1 MAAISVNKLEKE
13 YSASLWGNGSKTNAL
28 KGLTF
33 EVREGETFGFLGPN
47 GAGKTTTIL
56 LLLNLIRPTSGSVQL
71 FGSPATEFNVHR
83 RLGYLPE
90 SVNLHDY
97 YSGRGLLEFYA
108 GLLEVPVST
117 RKARIADLLQLLRL
131 EDAAEKRVSKYSKGM
146 LQRLGFAQAMLHDPD
161 LLILDEPTA
170 SLDPV
175 GRKEFRDI
183 LLELKRRGK
192 TIFISSHILSEVE
205 TVCDR
210 VSIIERGE
218 LKKVGTLQ
226 ELSSSASTRLF
237 LRNVPGAVLEALSN
251 TTAEVTINNGQITIK
266 CPDTATR
273 QTIEELLRQYNI
285 EPQKSEVETQSLE
298 NIFFSSIEPPPKL

>member
-1 MAAISVNKLEKE
+1 MAAISVEKLEKA
-13 YSASLWGNGSKTNAL
+13 YSSRWGNGSQTNAL
-28 KGLTF
+28 KRITF

-56 LLLNLIRPTSGSVQL
+56 LLLNLMRPTSGSVQL
-71 FGSPATEFNVHR
+71 FGSPAMDSRVHR

-97 YSGRGLLEFYA
+97 YTGRGLLEFYGA
-108 GLLEVPVST
+108 LLEVPIST
-117 RKARIADLLQLLRL
+117 RKARIAELLQLLRL
-131 EDAAEKRVSKYSKGM
+131 EDAAEKSVSKYSKGM

-175 GRKEFRDI
+175 GRKEFRDV
-183 LLELKRRGK
+183 LLELKRSGK

-210 VSIIERGE
+210 VGILERGE

-226 ELSSSASTRLF
+226 ELSSGASTRLF
-237 LRNVPGAVLEALSN
+237 LRNVPGAVLEALSKM
-251 TTAEVTINNGQITIK
+251 TAEVTMISGNVTVK
-266 CPDTATR
+266 CPDEATR
-273 QTIEELLRQYNI
+273 ETIEELLRQYNI
-285 EPQKSEVETQSLE
+285 QPQKSEVETQSLE

>member
-1 MAAISVNKLEKE
+1 MVAIYTEKLEKA
-13 YSASLWGNGSKTNAL
+13 YSKAFGSQPGTSAL
-28 KGLTF
+28 KGLNL

-56 LLLNLIRPTSGSVQL
+56 LLLNLIRPSSGGARL
-71 FGSPATEFNVHR
+71 FGLPLTDARVHR

-97 YSGRGLLEFYA
+97 YTGQGLLEFYA
-108 GLLEVPVST
+108 ALLKVPSEI
-117 RKARIADLLQLLRL
+117 RGARIAELLKLLHL
-131 EDAAEKRVSKYSKGM
+131 EDAAHKSVAKYSKGM

-183 LLELKRRGK
+183 LVELKRRGK

-205 TVCDR
+205 SVCDR
-210 VSIIERGE
+210 VAILQKGE
-218 LKKVGTLQ
+218 LKRIGTLQ
-226 ELSSSASTRLF
+226 ELSTARSTRLI
-237 LRNVPGAVLEALSN
+237 LKKVPGTVLEALAATS
-251 TTAEVTINNGQITIK
+251 AAVTMLRGQITVK
-266 CPDTATR
+266 CGDAPTR
-273 QTIEELLRQYNI
+273 TRIEELLQQHGIQPERT
-285 EPQKSEVETQSLE
+285 EVETQSLE
-298 NIFFSSIEPPPKL
+298 DIFFSTIDPPPRI

>member
-1 MAAISVNKLEKE
+1 MAAIYTENLEKSYVKLLGGRAE
-13 YSASLWGNGSKTNAL
+13 TNAL
-28 KGLTF
+28 KGLNL
-33 EVREGETFGFLGPN
+33 EVKEGETFGFLGPN

-56 LLLNLIRPTSGSVQL
+56 LLLNLIRPTSGSARL
-71 FGSPATEFNVHR
+71 FDQPATDFRGHR

-97 YSGRGLLEFYA
+97 YTGRGLLEFYA
-108 GLLEVPVST
+108 GLLEVPVSS
-117 RKARIADLLQLLRL
+117 REARIKELLQLLRL
-131 EDAAEKRVSKYSKGM
+131 EEAANKSVSKYSKGM

-183 LLELKRRGK
+183 LVELKRRGK

-210 VSIIERGE
+210 VAILQKGE

-226 ELSSSASTRLF
+226 ELSSSRSTRLT
-237 LRNVPGAVLEALSN
+237 LRNVPGAVLEALSK
-251 TTAEVTINNGQITIK
+251 TPAEVNMLNGQITVK
-266 CPDTATR
+266 CADAATR
-273 QTIEELLRQYNI
+273 EMIEELLRQHGI
-285 EPQKSEVETQSLE
+285 QPEKSEVETQSLE
-298 NIFFSSIEPPPKL
+298 NIFFSTIEPPPKL

>member
-1 MAAISVNKLEKE
+1 MAAIYTEKLEKKYTSPFGGKSE
-13 YSASLWGNGSKTNAL
+13 TNAL
-28 KGLTF
+28 RGLNL

-56 LLLNLIRPTSGSVQL
+56 LLLNLIRPTSGAARL
-71 FGSPATEFNVHR
+71 FDQPVTNYTIHR

-97 YSGRGLLEFYA
+97 YSGRGLLDFYA
-108 GLLEVPVST
+108 ALLGIPAQT
-117 RKARIADLLQLLRL
+117 RQARIDDLLKLLRL
-131 EDAAEKRVSKYSKGM
+131 EEAASKSVSKYSKGM
-146 LQRLGFAQAMLHDPD
+146 LQRLGFAQALLHNPD

-183 LLELKRRGK
+183 LLELKRQGK

-210 VSIIERGE
+210 VAILEKGE

-226 ELSSSASTRLF
+226 ELSTGRSTRLV
-237 LRNVPGAVLEALSN
+237 LRNVPGAVLEALSQ
-251 TTAEVTINNGQITIK
+251 TAAEATMLRGQVTIK
-266 CPDTATR
+266 CPDTSTR
-273 QTIEELLRQYNI
+273 ETIDELLRQHGI
-285 EPQKSEVETQSLE
+285 QPERTEAEIQSLE
-298 NIFFSSIEPPPKL
+298 SIFFSAIQPPPKL

>member
-1 MAAISVNKLEKE
+1 MAAISAEKLAKA
-13 YSASLWGNGSKTNAL
+13 YWGFWGTGPQTNAL
-28 KGLTF
+28 KGLSF

-56 LLLNLIRPTSGSVQL
+56 LLLNLIRPTSGYVQL
-71 FGSPATEFNVHR
+71 FGLPATDFRVHR
-83 RLGYLPE
+83 RVGYLPE
-90 SVNLHDY
+90 SVTLHDY
-97 YSGRGLLEFYA
+97 YTGRGVLEFYA
-108 GLLEVPVST
+108 ALLEVPIST
-117 RKARIADLLQLLRL
+117 RNARIDELLQLLRL
-131 EDAAEKRVSKYSKGM
+131 EDAAEKSVSKYSKGM
-146 LQRLGFAQAMLHDPD
+146 LQRLGFGQAMLHDPD

-175 GRKEFRDI
+175 ARKDFRDI

-210 VSIIERGE
+210 VGILENGE

-226 ELSSSASTRLF
+226 ELSSSSCTRLF
-237 LRNVPGAVLEALSN
+237 LRNVPGTVLEALSK
-251 TTAEVTINNGQITIK
+251 TTAEVTMINGHITIK
-266 CPDTATR
+266 CQDTGTR
-273 QTIEELLRQYNI
+273 VAVEELLDQSHIQPER
-285 EPQKSEVETQSLE
+285 SEVETQSLE

>member
-1 MAAISVNKLEKE
+1 MAAIYIEKLKKSYVKLLGGQTE
-13 YSASLWGNGSKTNAL
+13 TNAL
-28 KGLTF
+28 KELSL
-33 EVREGETFGFLGPN
+33 EVKEGETFGFLGPN

-56 LLLNLIRPTSGSVQL
+56 LLLNLIRPTAGHVRL
-71 FGSPATEFNVHR
+71 FDSPATDFGVHR

-97 YSGRGLLEFYA
+97 YTGRGLLEFYA
-108 GLLEVPVST
+108 ALLEVPHSIRET
-117 RKARIADLLQLLRL
+117 RISELLQLLQL
-131 EDAAEKRVSKYSKGM
+131 DGAAGKYVSKYSKGM

-183 LLELKRRGK
+183 LLKLKQRGK

-210 VSIIERGE
+210 VAILEKGE
-218 LKKVGTLQ
+218 LKRVGTLQ
-226 ELSSSASTRLF
+226 ELSSSRITRLF
-237 LRNVPGAVLEALSN
+237 LRNVPGMMLEALSK
-251 TTAEVTINNGQITIK
+251 TPAEVTMSNGQITIR
-266 CPDTATR
+266 CLDTPTR
-273 QTIEELLRQYNI
+273 EMIEELLRQHGI
-285 EPQKSEVETQSLE
+285 TPEKSEVETQSLE
-298 NIFFSSIEPPPKL
+298 NIFFSAIEPPPKL